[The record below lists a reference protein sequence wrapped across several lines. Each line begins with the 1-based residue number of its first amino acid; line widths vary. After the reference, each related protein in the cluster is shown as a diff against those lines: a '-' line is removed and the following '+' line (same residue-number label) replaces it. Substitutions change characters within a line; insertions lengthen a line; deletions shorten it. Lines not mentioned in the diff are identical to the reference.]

1 MRYHLFLSI
10 TAAGVLGSTAFA
22 GTMGSVM
29 PSKDWTWVGSIAAGP
44 VWARGGETQ
53 TFFLAP
59 EIEKTYASRKS
70 TNALASGELFIGL
83 QKSLASQWLG
93 QLGLAAATTGNAKLQ
108 GVIWDDAD
116 PEFDN
121 YSYQY
126 KVRNT
131 RIAAKGKLLLDK
143 GYWLMPWVSASLG
156 VGFNRAHDFTNTP
169 LIFEALPNSNFTN
182 HTKTAF
188 TYTVGAGVQKALNTH
203 WQVGAGYEFA
213 DWGKGELGRALGQ
226 TMNSGLALNHLYTNG
241 VLFNLTYFA

>member
-1 MRYHLFLSI
+1 MKYRLFLFI

-22 GTMGSVM
+22 GTMGPAV
-29 PSKDWTWVGSIAAGP
+29 PSKDWTWVSSIAAGP
-44 VWARGGETQ
+44 VWVRGGETQ

-59 EIEKTYASRKS
+59 EIEKTYADRKS
-70 TNALASGELFIGL
+70 TNVLASGELFVGI
-83 QKSLASQWLG
+83 QKTWSSQWLG

-116 PEFDN
+116 PQFDN

-131 RIAAKGKLLLDK
+131 RVAVKGKLLLDK

-169 LIFEALPNSNFTN
+169 LIFEALPNPNFTN

-188 TYTVGAGVQKALNTH
+188 TYTLGAGVQKSISEH
-203 WQVGAGYEFA
+203 WQLGVGYEFA
-213 DWGKGELGRALGQ
+213 DWGKSELGRASGQ
-226 TMNSGLALNHLYTNG
+226 TLNEGLKLNHLYTNG
-241 VLFNLTYFA
+241 VVLNLTYVA